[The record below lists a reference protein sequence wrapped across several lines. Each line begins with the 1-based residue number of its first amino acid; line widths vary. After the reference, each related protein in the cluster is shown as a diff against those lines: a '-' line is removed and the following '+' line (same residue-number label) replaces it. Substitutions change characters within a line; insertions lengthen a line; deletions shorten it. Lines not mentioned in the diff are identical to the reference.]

1 MVQVVVKASSE
12 SQGVLVAIFP
22 VKSLLQEWKSLWE
35 CILSKPVSEEFKFHP
50 TDCPEKFLSGQSAS
64 SLGVTNHEKG
74 NDQQQCA
81 YNLLYLYSVT
91 S

>member
-50 TDCPEKFLSGQSAS
+50 TDCPEKFLSGQSAHLWES
-64 SLGVTNHEKG
+64 PIMKKEMINSNVLII
-74 NDQQQCA
+74 C
-81 YNLLYLYSVT
+81 YIFIR
-91 S
+91 